1 MLRALT
7 VGVLLVTTAP
17 LSAQDQYPTKFRP
30 ELAERPTVR
39 AALRYIDEHFEDQ
52 VEEWIRLT
60 EIPSPSRHEA
70 ERGAYVRAQFE
81 ALGLETSVDSIGNV
95 TGLLRG
101 TAGSPSL
108 IMAGHM
114 DTVHPLGTDVTVT
127 RRDGKLFAPGVTD
140 AAGAVAAVI
149 ATARAIVAS
158 KVQLQGD
165 VLFMGTVQEELGLV
179 GMQYWFDHN
188 PAPDMLVE
196 MDGMLGPI
204 AYGALGI
211 HWVEMIFRAQGAHT
225 VYSRGQPHPAKAA
238 ARCILDTYT
247 IPLPAPDD
255 VSYFESPVYNV
266 GRITGPSVPNAIPQ
280 EVSFTLD
287 LRTVDPTILA
297 EMDSTVTAMCQA
309 AADGEGVEFEKRY
322 LQRLEA
328 GGTKKDLAWVRGHP
342 IVQTAVDVLGF
353 VGYDFGEQ
361 EPARAFGSTDANV
374 GIMRGVPSV
383 AIGRSISGGAHTLDE
398 WSDIESTRIGTKQM
412 LLLTIAL
419 AELADMVP

>member
-1 MLRALT
+1 MMK
-7 VGVLLVTTAP
+7 GFFFSFLLAAAVP
-17 LSAQDQYPTKFRP
+17 LSAQEQYPSKFIP

-39 AALRYIDEHFEDQ
+39 AALQYIDEHFDYQ
-52 VEEWIRLT
+52 VQEWIRIT

-81 ALGLETSVDSIGNV
+81 ALGLETATDSIGNV

-101 TAGSPSL
+101 TAGSPTL

-140 AAGAVAAVI
+140 ASGAVAAVL
-149 ATARAIVAS
+149 ATARALVES
-158 KVQLQGD
+158 KVPLKGD

-179 GMQYWFDHN
+179 GMKYWFDHN

-196 MDGMLGPI
+196 MDGMLGPV
-204 AYGALGI
+204 AYGALGV

-238 ARCILDTYT
+238 SRCILDTYT
-247 IPLPAPDD
+247 IPLPSPDE
-255 VSYFESPVYNV
+255 VSFFESPVYNV
-266 GRITGPSVPNAIPQ
+266 GRISGPSVPNAIPR

-287 LRTVDPTILA
+287 LRTVDPDVLTV
-297 EMDSTVTAMCQA
+297 MDSTVTAMCEA
-309 AADGEGVEFEKRY
+309 AARSEEVEFEKRY
-322 LQRLEA
+322 VMRLEA
-328 GGTKKDLAWVRGHP
+328 GGTREDLEWVRGHP
-342 IVQTAVDVLGF
+342 IVQTAVDVLSHL
-353 VGYDFGEQ
+353 GYDFGEQ

-374 GIMRGVPSV
+374 GILHGVPSV

-419 AELADMVP
+419 AELAEMVP

>member
-1 MLRALT
+1 MMKGFF
-7 VGVLLVTTAP
+7 VSFLLAAAVP
-17 LSAQDQYPTKFRP
+17 LAAQEQYPTKFRP
-30 ELAERPTVR
+30 ELAERPTVS

-52 VEEWIRLT
+52 VQEWIRIT
-60 EIPSPSRHEA
+60 EIPSKSRHEA

-81 ALGLETSVDSIGNV
+81 ALGLETAVDSIGNV

-140 AAGAVAAVI
+140 ASGSVAAVI
-149 ATARAIVAS
+149 ATARALVAS
-158 KVQLQGD
+158 NVQLQGD
-165 VLFMGTVQEELGLV
+165 VLFMGTVQEELGLL

-196 MDGMLGPI
+196 MDGKLGSV

-211 HWVEMIFRAQGAHT
+211 HWVEMVFRAQGAHT
-225 VYSRGQPHPAKAA
+225 VYSRGEPHPAKAA

-247 IPLPAPDD
+247 IPLPSPDE
-255 VSYFESPVYNV
+255 VSYYESPVYNV
-266 GRITGPSVPNAIPQ
+266 GRVSGPSVPNAIPQ

-287 LRTVDPTILA
+287 LRTVDPELLA
-297 EMDSTVTAMCQA
+297 EMDSTVTAMCEA
-309 AADGEGVEFEKRY
+309 AAEGEGVEFEKRY

-328 GGTKKDLAWVRGHP
+328 GGTKENLAWVRSHP
-342 IVQTAVDVLGF
+342 IVQTAVDVLSF
-353 VGYDFGEQ
+353 VGYDFGDED
-361 EPARAFGSTDANV
+361 PAKAFGSTDANV
-374 GIMRGVPSV
+374 GILNGVPSI
-383 AIGRSISGGAHTLDE
+383 AIGRSISGGAHTLGE
-398 WSDIESTRIGTKQM
+398 WSDIESTRMGTKQM